1 MVHTVVNTIYK
12 EDNKMKNIKKTAF
25 TQICERSILYKTT
38 LETLLES
45 SHDDDIT
52 DLGGSIN
59 YLKLANLVAEKRN
72 PNPNRDSRIRRIYAT
87 HEDKEIARH
96 VVQDFLEFA
105 GKVLLDDIR
114 IENTIHDDDESQVDL
129 SGIRMIQ
136 MMG

>member
-1 MVHTVVNTIYK
+1 MKTWYGIHTAS
-12 EDNKMKNIKKTAF
+12 AF

-38 LETLLES
+38 LTTLLES

>member
-1 MVHTVVNTIYK
+1 
-12 EDNKMKNIKKTAF
+12 MKNIKKTAF

-45 SHDDDIT
+45 SHDDDIKDKT
-52 DLGGSIN
+52 NSICHH
-59 YLKLANLVAEKRN
+59 KLAKLVAMKRLGIHQDPLQRN
-72 PNPNRDSRIRRIYAT
+72 PEDDIRFIDSTTEER
-87 HEDKEIARH
+87 EIARE
-96 VVQDFLEFA
+96 VVTDFLEFA

>member
-1 MVHTVVNTIYK
+1 
-12 EDNKMKNIKKTAF
+12 MKNIKKTAF
-25 TQICERSILYKTT
+25 TQICERSNLYKTT

-52 DLGGSIN
+52 DLGASIN
-59 YLKLANLVAEKRN
+59 YLKLANLVAGKRN
-72 PNPNRDSRIRRIYAT
+72 PNPKRDSRIRKIYAT